1 MPRAKR
7 AEPAS
12 EDTIVDEPVE
22 PDTLTGDIG
31 EAEDPFLVELA
42 KSLGYKEAG
51 EWTKDHGQERERD
64 QAKRLTVREFL
75 ADTPKHLA
83 ALKESSERSARA
95 AAEAIEDER
104 RRAREEATRTLV
116 ESEDREEREKAAAK
130 LASNQQVPPQT
141 QAWIAKNPWFETDP
155 VAQRVAVDTINR
167 AHAMRLPVDQQLLA
181 GEEAVRR
188 EFPQYFAPSVSEQRL
203 SDVRRAAPMPPQ
215 VQQGTRAAATQP
227 REKGFAQIPRADRE
241 AFVNNLQRK
250 FMARGLT
257 QEQAQQRYAES
268 YWRAPPEDPATREP
282 ERWPTSPVS
291 SNVWAA
297 RRR

>member
-42 KSLGYKEAG
+42 KSLGYKEAE

-95 AAEAIEDER
+95 AADAIEDER
-104 RRAREEATRTLV
+104 RRARANRREQPSRAGNRRD
-116 ESEDREEREKAAAK
+116 EDR
-130 LASNQQVPPQT
+130 
-141 QAWIAKNPWFETDP
+141 
-155 VAQRVAVDTINR
+155 
-167 AHAMRLPVDQQLLA
+167 
-181 GEEAVRR
+181 RR
-188 EFPQYFAPSVSEQRL
+188 FR
-203 SDVRRAAPMPPQ
+203 
-215 VQQGTRAAATQP
+215 
-227 REKGFAQIPRADRE
+227 
-241 AFVNNLQRK
+241 
-250 FMARGLT
+250 
-257 QEQAQQRYAES
+257 
-268 YWRAPPEDPATREP
+268 
-282 ERWPTSPVS
+282 
-291 SNVWAA
+291 
-297 RRR
+297 